1 MWDTN
6 AVVHNGVI
14 IGSNCSLNVRLTLI
28 KIDRR
33 DLIQPVEAFS
43 AVVGGAASYKNAMD
57 DPSVLRCLRF
67 SVSLGSKKCDIMEA
81 SFKNVIGSSHERMVH
96 FDRSGEI
103 DEEKDI
109 LKTLG
114 LEPYQPK
121 KEQTPQGGPNK
132 QQPKPVAASAALA
145 MDVKSD
151 LLDELPKPAS
161 GLKWKVISAP
171 TAPAQGRELK
181 NSKLAAALLQ
191 RS

>member
-1 MWDTN
+1 MDVRDKRGKAQSRVWDTD
-6 AVVHNGVI
+6 AVVPNGV

-43 AVVGGAASYKNAMD
+43 AVVGAASYKPALD

-96 FDRSGEI
+96 FNRTGEI

-109 LKTLG
+109 I
-114 LEPYQPK
+114 
-121 KEQTPQGGPNK
+121 
-132 QQPKPVAASAALA
+132 PVG
-145 MDVKSD
+145 MEVFNVT
-151 LLDELPKPAS
+151 
-161 GLKWKVISAP
+161 G
-171 TAPAQGRELK
+171 
-181 NSKLAAALLQ
+181 
-191 RS
+191 